1 MANLDEIQLK
11 LCDIQGRLFKL
22 ASGYASGSF
31 IRAFM
36 TSEVAR
42 HLDSP
47 YNKLQWMGEEYLLDE
62 LADEKNLRTNGA
74 KYSMDELYWIGYIY
88 RYWAISRSEPSKRI
102 YRLAPAKT
110 MKRNYAAFHTL
121 SPDLAIDDLIEL
133 AQQRQKACVSSKKQ
147 AVSH

>member
-1 MANLDEIQLK
+1 MDAIQLK
-11 LCDIQGRLFKL
+11 LCDIQGRLFER
-22 ASGYASGSF
+22 ACTYESEGF

-36 TSEVAR
+36 TSQTAA

-62 LADEKNLRTNGA
+62 LEEEKSLGTDGE
-74 KYSMDELYWIGYIY
+74 KYSIDVLYWIGYIY
-88 RYWAISRSEPSKRI
+88 RYWAISRKEPSRRI
-102 YRLAPAKT
+102 YRTAPAKV

-121 SPDLAIDDLIEL
+121 PPEIAIEDLIEI
-133 AQQRQKACVSSKKQ
+133 ASQRRATSVSPKKQ